1 MHSRVTLQNSPMQEI
16 IETCFLIET
25 EHLPLAFTIIVEAQA
40 EDSHLQQ
47 TLLLYPFEYKQ
58 RILQVQLIIY
68 FNSRD

>member
-1 MHSRVTLQNSPMQEI
+1 MPEI
-16 IETCFLIET
+16 IETSFLIET
-25 EHLPLAFTIIVEAQA
+25 KHFPLAFTIIAQAQA

-47 TLLLYPFEYKQ
+47 TLLLYPLEYKR